1 MCSYNYCCFNLFQK
15 YRETI
20 KTILRTA
27 QGEGVSSI
35 AIPSLGVASLNY
47 PAKLAAEILFDE
59 VVTFYAQNRTA
70 TQSFIFVIFR
80 DEDYK
85 IFKLEHETRVT
96 KAASLASRSLLPKD
110 SLHVNIVNGDLAE
123 EKSDVLV
130 NSTSANMVL
139 TVNRISQAISKK
151 AGPQM
156 QAICSS
162 FAQHGMS
169 LEDAAI
175 IPTPASGSLK
185 CRKVYH
191 AYVEKK
197 KAGTPPTP
205 KQTDLIQKVV
215 QNCLCKAE
223 EEKMASISLPIFCL
237 GAEGYT
243 VEESGS
249 PMLEAIRKFTQKNP
263 KFLNEIRIVVLDD
276 RMFHDFKKLFLKFFP
291 TGVQTQPQRG
301 RNWSPRQLFQYMPKE
316 EGVSIAIAPQKSMPP
331 QPREQHYYY
340 QVQECGATVRI
351 YCTEP
356 SAIINVEQSL
366 KLYLAENIVTESV
379 DLGELATLLG
389 DDDVRELY
397 DICNQSG
404 VAVKLQRTMERLL
417 IDGEV
422 MAVGRA
428 CNQIHRKVLKFLEIT
443 GELKVYEWVS
453 TDDSGAS
460 IPYPSKTCFQLEN
473 AYKNNV
479 PSVDAVIEDVHVTI
493 NLCDHSSMTETDKSS
508 GIKRVVKRTRRPL
521 SGKIVTLLKECHY
534 TNFQFVQLFLQTGH
548 LNQLMTMANL
558 KSVPTLRLLKE
569 HPSTM
574 KPHIALSRHWVRTKL
589 PLSKFSVFKI
599 LENTCGMK
607 HSRPAGARLL
617 KGM

>member
-1 MCSYNYCCFNLFQK
+1 M
-15 YRETI
+15 
-20 KTILRTA
+20 
-27 QGEGVSSI
+27 VS
-35 AIPSLGVASLNY
+35 
-47 PAKLAAEILFDE
+47 FH
-59 VVTFYAQNRTA
+59 AQNRSA
-70 TQSFIFVIFR
+70 IQSFVFVIFR

-96 KAASLASRSLLPKD
+96 KAASLTPQSLLPKD
-110 SLHVNIVNGDLAE
+110 TLQVNIVNGDLAE
-123 EKSDVLV
+123 EKSDVVV

-162 FAQHGMS
+162 FVQAGMS
-169 LEDAAI
+169 LEDANI
-175 IPTPASGSLK
+175 VPTQASGTLK

-223 EEKMASISLPIFCL
+223 EEKMTSISLPIFCL
-237 GAEGYT
+237 GVGGYT

-249 PMLEAIRKFTQKNP
+249 PMLEAVRKFGQKGP
-263 KFLNEIRIVVLDD
+263 KYLNEIRIVVLDD
-276 RMFHDFKKLFLKFFP
+276 KMFRGFKELFLKFFP

-301 RNWSPRQLFQYMPKE
+301 RYWSPKQLFQYMPKE
-316 EGVSIAIAPQKSMPP
+316 EGVSIAIAPRKLAPP
-331 QPREQHYYY
+331 EPREQHYYY
-340 QVQECGATVRI
+340 QAQDCGATVCI

-356 SAIINVEQSL
+356 RAINDVEQSL
-366 KLYLAENIVTESV
+366 KQHFAENIVTESV

-389 DDDVRELY
+389 DDDVKELY
-397 DICNQSG
+397 DIGNQSG

-428 CNQIHRKVLKFLEIT
+428 CNQIHHKVLKFLEIT

-453 TDDSGAS
+453 DDSGTS
-460 IPYPSKTCFQLEN
+460 VPYTPEICFQLEN

-493 NLCDHSSMTETDKSS
+493 NLSDHSSMTETDKSS
-508 GIKRVVKRTRRPL
+508 GVKRVVKRTRRPV

-534 TNFQFVQLFLQTGH
+534 TNF
-548 LNQLMTMANL
+548 
-558 KSVPTLRLLKE
+558 
-569 HPSTM
+569 
-574 KPHIALSRHWVRTKL
+574 
-589 PLSKFSVFKI
+589 
-599 LENTCGMK
+599 
-607 HSRPAGARLL
+607 
-617 KGM
+617 

>member
-1 MCSYNYCCFNLFQK
+1 MFYSLQK

-20 KTILRTA
+20 RTILHTA

-35 AIPSLGVASLNY
+35 AIPPLGVANLNY

-59 VVTFYAQNRTA
+59 VVTFHTQNRSA
-70 TQSFIFVIFR
+70 IQSFVFVIYR

-85 IFKLEHETRVT
+85 IFKQEYETHVS
-96 KAASLASRSLLPKD
+96 KAASLACRSQLPKD
-110 SLHVNIVNGDLAE
+110 ILQVNIVNGDLAD
-123 EKSDVLV
+123 EKSDVVV

-139 TVNRISQAISKK
+139 TVNHISQAISKK

-162 FAQHGMS
+162 FVQAGMS
-169 LEDAAI
+169 LEDATI

-205 KQTDLIQKVV
+205 KQTNLIQKVV

-223 EEKMASISLPIFCL
+223 EEKMTSISFPIFCL

-243 VEESGS
+243 VIESCS
-249 PMLEAIRKFTQKNP
+249 PMLEAVKKFTQKSP
-263 KFLNEIRIVVLDD
+263 KYLEKIRIVVLDD
-276 RMFHDFKKLFLKFFP
+276 KMFRDFKELFLKFFP

-301 RNWSPRQLFQYMPKE
+301 RNWSPKQLFQYMPKE
-316 EGVSIAIAPQKSMPP
+316 EGVSIAITPQKSMPP
-331 QPREQHYYY
+331 EPCERHYHY
-340 QVQECGATVRI
+340 QVQDCGATVCI

-356 SAIINVEQSL
+356 NAINKVEKSL
-366 KLYLAENIVTESV
+366 KLHFAENIVTASV

-389 DDDVRELY
+389 DDDARELY
-397 DICNQSG
+397 DIGNQSG

-422 MAVGRA
+422 TAVGKA
-428 CNQIHRKVLKFLEIT
+428 CHLIHRKVLKFLEIT

-453 TDDSGAS
+453 TDDSGTS
-460 IPYPSKTCFQLEN
+460 VPYSSEICFQLEN

-479 PSVDAVIEDVHVTI
+479 PSVDAVIDDVHVTI
-493 NLCDHSSMTETDKSS
+493 NLRDHSSMTETDKSS
-508 GIKRVVKRTRRPL
+508 GVKRVVKRTRKPV

-534 TNFQFVQLFLQTGH
+534 TNF
-548 LNQLMTMANL
+548 
-558 KSVPTLRLLKE
+558 
-569 HPSTM
+569 
-574 KPHIALSRHWVRTKL
+574 
-589 PLSKFSVFKI
+589 
-599 LENTCGMK
+599 
-607 HSRPAGARLL
+607 
-617 KGM
+617 

>member
-1 MCSYNYCCFNLFQK
+1 MFYSLQK

-35 AIPSLGVASLNY
+35 AIPSLGVANLNY

-59 VVTFYAQNRTA
+59 IVTFHAQNRTA
-70 TQSFIFVIFR
+70 IQLFVFVIFR

-85 IFKLEHETRVT
+85 IFKQEHETRVT
-96 KAASLASRSLLPKD
+96 KAASLASRSQSPKD

-123 EKSDVLV
+123 EKSDVVV

-156 QAICSS
+156 QTVCSS
-162 FAQHGMS
+162 FVQAGMS
-169 LEDAAI
+169 LEDATI

-223 EEKMASISLPIFCL
+223 EEKMASISFPIFCL
-237 GAEGYT
+237 GVGGYT
-243 VEESGS
+243 VRESGS
-249 PMLEAIRKFTQKNP
+249 PMLEAVKKFTQKSP
-263 KFLNEIRIVVLDD
+263 KYLNEIRIVVLDD
-276 RMFHDFKKLFLKFFP
+276 KMFCDFKEFFLKFFP

-301 RNWSPRQLFQYMPKE
+301 HSWSPRQLFQYMPKE
-316 EGVSIAIAPQKSMPP
+316 EGVSIAIAPQKSLPP
-331 QPREQHYYY
+331 QPREQRYYC
-340 QVQECGATVRI
+340 QVQDCGATVRI

-356 SAIINVEQSL
+356 SAISNVEQSL
-366 KLYLAENIVTESV
+366 KLHLAENIVTESV

-389 DDDVRELY
+389 DNDLKELY
-397 DICNQSG
+397 DIGNQSG

-422 MAVGRA
+422 TAVGKA
-428 CNQIHRKVLKFLEIT
+428 CNLIHRKVLKFLEIT

-453 TDDSGAS
+453 IDDSGTS
-460 IPYPSKTCFQLEN
+460 VPYPSEICFQLEN
-473 AYKNNV
+473 ACKNNV
-479 PSVDAVIEDVHVTI
+479 PSVDAVIDDVHLVI
-493 NLCDHSSMTETDKSS
+493 DHNSMTETDKSS
-508 GIKRVVKRTRRPL
+508 GIKRVVKRTRKPI
-521 SGKIVTLLKECHY
+521 SGKIVTLKKNIN
-534 TNFQFVQLFLQTGH
+534 TNF
-548 LNQLMTMANL
+548 
-558 KSVPTLRLLKE
+558 
-569 HPSTM
+569 
-574 KPHIALSRHWVRTKL
+574 
-589 PLSKFSVFKI
+589 
-599 LENTCGMK
+599 
-607 HSRPAGARLL
+607 
-617 KGM
+617 